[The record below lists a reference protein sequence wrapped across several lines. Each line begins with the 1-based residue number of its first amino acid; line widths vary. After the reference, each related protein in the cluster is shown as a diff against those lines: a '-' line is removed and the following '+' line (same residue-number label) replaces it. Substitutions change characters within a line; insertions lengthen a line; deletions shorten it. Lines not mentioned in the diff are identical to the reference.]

1 MTESEVD
8 ARIER
13 LLKRERQRE
22 LIENRQRHGVMI
34 GSDLGAL
41 RSRRK
46 IRRLEQKSRGF

>member
-1 MTESEVD
+1 MTGEEVD

-34 GSDLGAL
+34 GADPRVL
-41 RSRRK
+41 RCRRK